1 MVQSSGVLDF
11 LADVAD
17 GLADI
22 ASGVDAAFG
31 DGPLSPGAVPRLRA
45 AYRELAAELVRVRE
59 ELAKS
64 AAAAPGVDLDATD
77 LGRRR
82 AALRAQL
89 RALAAELG
97 DRVPRIPGLDID
109 SGPDPESSKEAQ
121 RYIERLRGQ
130 VEALRDLSHEEQV
143 LEAIRSGAL
152 KGATEADQQAALRL
166 AGELDAAKAQE
177 EAEQRRRAAAES
189 DRALASLRR
198 QEIDEEA
205 AALEELAARHRD
217 LRGELAGLAGPYAVA
232 VHAAEEWRR
241 EQHAA
246 LAALTAQGHATEAL
260 GDIVEEVYGKKIAAA
275 VREASE
281 ADADLARQRL
291 RNATDLK
298 SGIDRALQDLG
309 AELNDFGALSERAV
323 TGAVRG
329 MEDALVRFVSTGK
342 LSFKSLANSIIADL
356 ARIAIRQQIT
366 LPLLGSLANALG
378 GTPIEGTVQHA
389 GGVAGAPGG
398 VRRVVPRAAFAGAPR
413 LHRGGLASDEIPTI
427 LRRGEGVFTPAQM
440 RALGPR
446 LSPGDPHRVHQP
458 GHGAAAGRSR
468 PDLVRGRPAARGA
481 HRDRGRRIQRP
492 DRADDAAPVQP
503 LRPRVMT
510 DEAATWPGYARLSAA
525 EERTWANDVVRTVYD
540 DGTVQQRRVATT
552 GILRRRIVAQ
562 IPGRRAAEFDDW
574 LYTSAHARFSG
585 RDPLDGVTRQ
595 WRVVGGVGGT
605 RWRQVGRAPGGLW
618 WEVEMT
624 LEATRAAP
632 RPVAAMSVPEIEDL
646 SLAVGI
652 RLENDIIL
660 PEAMNGVAPYTYALT
675 PDLPTGLIWTAAT
688 RNISGNP
695 SQGLRAT
702 EFTYTATDADGTQ
715 ASVRFSVTVNVYWA
729 PFSSH
734 AFRPRYASHRALVP
748 RIGSAEPYFPAS
760 WSIDGVAV
768 RPSYLHMQHSLI
780 SFDVLRASTVNISRL
795 TSIIERRLRLVVTHV
810 ATGQQSGAL
819 PICGGGDSMLWAVS
833 HAPRVDNGRTGIG
846 VYILRKAS
854 THPDRRRLSGIPP
867 FSSLAAMWELI
878 GDGDFRL
885 DFHLADDTG

>member
-1 MVQSSGVLDF
+1 MANNLELAVRIRADLKSALRGLDQMEKGVDDVGRSMKRASLGAETFGTAVRSLVTGDLVARGLVTLGRAMQRFAADSVRAAVDAQSIADSMRAVTGGATAAAAELAFVAGEARRLGLDLPSAERAFIALTAAARGTTLQGQAARDIFSSIAEAGRALGLSAADQAGALTAIEQIISKGTVSAEELRGQLGERLPGAFQIAARAMGVTTAALGEMLQRGEVVAEDFLPKFAQALRRAFGAGAADAAAGPAAAFQRLDNAILSLQRTVVQSGGVLDF

-31 DGPLSPGAVPRLRA
+31 DGPLSPGTVTRLRA
-45 AYRELAAELVRVRE
+45 AYREVSAELVQVRE

-121 RYIERLRGQ
+121 RYLERLRGQ

-152 KGATEADQQAALRL
+152 QGAREADQQAALRL

-177 EAEQRRRAAAES
+177 EAGQRRRAAVES

-260 GDIVEEVYGKKIAAA
+260 GDIVEEVYDKKIAAA
-275 VREASE
+275 VREASG
-281 ADADLARQRL
+281 ADAELARQRL

-309 AELNDFGALSERAV
+309 AELNDFAALSERAV

-329 MEDALVRFVSTGK
+329 MEDAFVRFVSTGK
-342 LSFKSLANSIIADL
+342 LSFKSLADSIIADL

-366 LPLLGSLANALG
+366 LPLLGSLTNLANALG

-427 LRRGEGVFTPAQM
+427 LRRGEGVFTAEQM
-440 RALGPR
+440 RALGPTMPTEIRIEFINQGTAQQQAGPARISSEDGQR
-446 LSPGDPHRVHQP
+446 LV
-458 GHGAAAGRSR
+458 
-468 PDLVRGRPAARGA
+468 AR
-481 HRDRGRRIQRP
+481 I
-492 DRADDAAPVQP
+492 V
-503 LRPRVMT
+503 T
-510 DEAATWPGYARLSAA
+510 E
-525 EERTWANDVVRTVYD
+525 DVASNGPIAQTM
-540 DGTVQQRRVATT
+540 QRRF
-552 GILRRRIVAQ
+552 GL
-562 IPGRRAAEFDDW
+562 
-574 LYTSAHARFSG
+574 SG
-585 RDPLDGVTRQ
+585 R
-595 WRVVGGVGGT
+595 
-605 RWRQVGRAPGGLW
+605 
-618 WEVEMT
+618 
-624 LEATRAAP
+624 
-632 RPVAAMSVPEIEDL
+632 
-646 SLAVGI
+646 
-652 RLENDIIL
+652 
-660 PEAMNGVAPYTYALT
+660 
-675 PDLPTGLIWTAAT
+675 
-688 RNISGNP
+688 
-695 SQGLRAT
+695 
-702 EFTYTATDADGTQ
+702 
-715 ASVRFSVTVNVYWA
+715 
-729 PFSSH
+729 
-734 AFRPRYASHRALVP
+734 
-748 RIGSAEPYFPAS
+748 
-760 WSIDGVAV
+760 
-768 RPSYLHMQHSLI
+768 
-780 SFDVLRASTVNISRL
+780 
-795 TSIIERRLRLVVTHV
+795 
-810 ATGQQSGAL
+810 
-819 PICGGGDSMLWAVS
+819 VS
-833 HAPRVDNGRTGIG
+833 
-846 VYILRKAS
+846 
-854 THPDRRRLSGIPP
+854 
-867 FSSLAAMWELI
+867 
-878 GDGDFRL
+878 
-885 DFHLADDTG
+885 